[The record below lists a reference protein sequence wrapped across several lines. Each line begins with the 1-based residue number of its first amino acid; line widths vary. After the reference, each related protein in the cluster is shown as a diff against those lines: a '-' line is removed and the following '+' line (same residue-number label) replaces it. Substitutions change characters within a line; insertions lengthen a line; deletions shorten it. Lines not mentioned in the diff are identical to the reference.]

1 VVARDLTGPPDKLG
15 SDIVTAGDCGQ
26 DRAIEAVKYAL
37 ATDFSPVINWALI
50 DMPDY
55 ESADEEEKALM
66 LGFFKGLT
74 ELAVI
79 GVRCLDMEAYAQ
91 HLAERREE
99 FRQFLTSTPDDDE
112 DEADE

>member
-1 VVARDLTGPPDKLG
+1 MQRTASHLPGCEGRPYSQVVPRQPGAVARDLTGPPDKLG

-37 ATDFSPVINWALI
+37 AADFSPVINWALI

-74 ELAVI
+74 ELAV
-79 GVRCLDMEAYAQ
+79 
-91 HLAERREE
+91 
-99 FRQFLTSTPDDDE
+99 
-112 DEADE
+112 